1 MNKLKKSF
9 SFGGGET
16 LELTCLEAADRF
28 VTNVLSKNLKSENVR
43 FPEHRIRLG
52 VTPEGPVLS
61 GKEREER
68 GNQITEPEEKILY
81 NTTLTELKGAECE
94 RAVWD
99 YIISTPSDVRCAT
112 FMSYD
117 NKMFLQYTGASNT
130 TKIKKATAPDAQ
142 NPKEAEHSDGEKNE
156 AQKTDKAQAPDAE
169 KAQAPNAEKN
179 VAPDAEKAK
188 ASGDEKN
195 EAPDAEKAEAP
206 GDEKNEALDAEKA
219 QALYAEK
226 GEAPVAKKVEALNG
240 QAADAEKAKAPDAE
254 KAKAS
259 DAKKAKAPDAEFPD
273 AEKAKAPGD
282 EKNEAP
288 DAEKTEAPDAKKNE
302 ATAAEKAEAPEAQ
315 DAEKAE
321 APDAEK
327 NEALDAEKAETPD
340 AEKAE
345 APDANKSKAPDAK
358 KAEVPDSE
366 KAEAPGAEKIEDS
379 DVSTT
384 ANKSTQTQDQ
394 DFKKVPKL
402 KSNKSA
408 KANKSTKNEDIGDN
422 KCPEG
427 RSDKSTQTKSARG
440 KANKGPPITDNQ
452 EFDFVFLL
460 GEYKTFVIFEVKAS
474 FNHGKGKWEE
484 QLERAELFYKTIIKY
499 IGDEDY
505 KDWTFLPVA
514 AFPNAPNIKEVNYF
528 E

>member
-81 NTTLTELKGAECE
+81 NTTLTEFKGAECE

-117 NKMFLQYTGASNT
+117 NKMFLQFTGASAT

-142 NPKEAEHSDGEKNE
+142 NPEKAEHSDGEKNKAPE
-156 AQKTDKAQAPDAE
+156 TNKAQAPDAE

-188 ASGDEKN
+188 ASDAEKT
-195 EAPDAEKAEAP
+195 EAPDVEKT
-206 GDEKNEALDAEKA
+206 
-219 QALYAEK
+219 
-226 GEAPVAKKVEALNG
+226 
-240 QAADAEKAKAPDAE
+240 
-254 KAKAS
+254 
-259 DAKKAKAPDAEFPD
+259 EFPD
-273 AEKAKAPGD
+273 AEKALAPGD

-302 ATAAEKAEAPEAQ
+302 ATHAEKAKAPEAEN
-315 DAEKAE
+315 AEKAE
-321 APDAEK
+321 APDVEK
-327 NEALDAEKAETPD
+327 NEALDA
-340 AEKAE
+340 
-345 APDANKSKAPDAK
+345 
-358 KAEVPDSE
+358 
-366 KAEAPGAEKIEDS
+366 
-379 DVSTT
+379 
-384 ANKSTQTQDQ
+384 
-394 DFKKVPKL
+394 
-402 KSNKSA
+402 
-408 KANKSTKNEDIGDN
+408 
-422 KCPEG
+422 
-427 RSDKSTQTKSARG
+427 
-440 KANKGPPITDNQ
+440 
-452 EFDFVFLL
+452 
-460 GEYKTFVIFEVKAS
+460 
-474 FNHGKGKWEE
+474 
-484 QLERAELFYKTIIKY
+484 
-499 IGDEDY
+499 
-505 KDWTFLPVA
+505 
-514 AFPNAPNIKEVNYF
+514 
-528 E
+528 

>member
-112 FMSYD
+112 FMSFD
-117 NKMFLQYTGASNT
+117 NKMFLQYTGASDT

-142 NPKEAEHSDGEKNE
+142 NPKEAAHSDGEKNE

-169 KAQAPNAEKN
+169 KAQAPNAEKKI
-179 VAPDAEKAK
+179 APDTEKAK
-188 ASGDEKN
+188 
-195 EAPDAEKAEAP
+195 AP

-219 QALYAEK
+219 
-226 GEAPVAKKVEALNG
+226 
-240 QAADAEKAKAPDAE
+240 
-254 KAKAS
+254 KAS
-259 DAKKAKAPDAEFPD
+259 DA
-273 AEKAKAPGD
+273 

-288 DAEKTEAPDAKKNE
+288 DAEKTEAPDAKKN
-302 ATAAEKAEAPEAQ
+302 AEKAKAPEAE

-321 APDAEK
+321 APDVEK
-327 NEALDAEKAETPD
+327 NEALDAK
-340 AEKAE
+340 KAE
-345 APDANKSKAPDAK
+345 APDAEKSKAPDAK
-358 KAEVPDSE
+358 KAEAPDSE
-366 KAEAPGAEKIEDS
+366 KAEAPDSKKAEALDAEKVEDS

-505 KDWTFLPVA
+505 KDWKFLPVA